1 MSAEVIEPKYPI
13 LDDSEVPERETE
25 NWQITVDLLSQIAN
39 IPAALSEYE

>member
-13 LDDSEVPERETE
+13 FDNIEVPEREIE

-39 IPAALSEYE
+39 IPVALNEY